1 MSAHEALKEA
11 IREMVMRDFQ
21 RSVVLLNAPVGF
33 GFTVRGAPIRFGKKG
48 FPDLFGWVLPTGRTL
63 LIEVKTGSGR
73 LRKSQRIMRDSV
85 LLQGPLWFL
94 ARNVEAARE
103 YLRQAIRG
111 EEERHALHQER
122 AALSATAG
130 GR

>member
-11 IREMVMRDFQ
+11 IRVMVMQEFQ
-21 RSVVLLNAPVGF
+21 QSVVLLNAPIGF
-33 GFTVRGAPIRFGKKG
+33 GYTVRGAPIRFGKKG

-63 LIEVKTGSGR
+63 LIEAKTGSGR
-73 LRKSQRIMRDSV
+73 LRKAQRMVRDSV

-94 ARNVEAARE
+94 ARNVDATRE

-111 EEERHALHQER
+111 EEERHALYQER
-122 AALSATAG
+122 TALAAKNRG
-130 GR
+130 